1 MLGNIKIKTNN
12 MKKTSIWLSVGVVCM
27 VLVSSYTG
35 YAYWDKYRAEAN
47 LNTVETSLSS
57 YRAEMLQAENQH
69 VLQAISAKN
78 IVEDVRKD
86 IVVWSEV
93 IDNIRGVVP
102 VSEGK
107 SLIDILSYSGSVNSD
122 ISMSVKTVPGSEN
135 PYFDVADIIEKF
147 SSEKEFEDVFV
158 SAISRATDTEGNE
171 ILSFPMRFK
180 YLAKSNSSVVEEE
193 EDESSTISR

>member
-27 VLVSSYTG
+27 IFVSAYTG
-35 YAYWDKYRAEAN
+35 YAYWDKYRAESE
-47 LNTVETSLSS
+47 LNTVETSLGA
-57 YRAEMLQAENQH
+57 YRADMLQAENQH

-78 IVEDVRKD
+78 IVEDVRRD

-93 IDNIRGVVP
+93 IENIRDVVP
-102 VSEGK
+102 VVGGMP
-107 SLIDILSYSGSVNSD
+107 LVDVLSYSGSVNSD
-122 ISMSVKTVPGSEN
+122 ISMSVRTVPGSEE
-135 PYFDVADIIEKF
+135 PYFDVADLIQKF
-147 SSEKEFEDVFV
+147 SEEGRFDDVFV
-158 SAISRATDTEGNE
+158 SGISRATDTEGNE

-180 YLAKSNSSVVEEE
+180 YLAKSNSSVVEEK